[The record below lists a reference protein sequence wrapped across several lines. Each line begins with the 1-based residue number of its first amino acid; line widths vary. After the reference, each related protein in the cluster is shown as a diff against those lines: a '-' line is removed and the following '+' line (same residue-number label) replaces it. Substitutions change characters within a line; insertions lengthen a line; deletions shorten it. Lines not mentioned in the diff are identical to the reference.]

1 MCKNHAGKCNSQH
14 MVGTGVQWA
23 AFPQGKVV
31 REEPWHRRERASR
44 GLGGSALLFFL
55 LEYNCFIMLH

>member
-1 MCKNHAGKCNSQH
+1 MCKNHTGKCNSQH

-31 REEPWHRRERASR
+31 WEEPWHHRERANR
-44 GLGGSALLFFL
+44 GLGGSTFFFFL
-55 LEYNCFIMLH
+55 LECKCFTMLH